1 MLQFRAVAAGLERN
15 PMQVREIP
23 DAEKQSWNEF
33 VAKSPIGDLLQSF
46 EWGELKR
53 RSGGWQPIRLAVE
66 ADGKIVAAVSILK
79 RKLPRL
85 NKCIFYAPRGPICD
99 YSDQEALSA
108 LVSAVNDR
116 AKREGAILFK
126 IDPAVVAEDSHAVN
140 SLANLGFKQMPD
152 PNGFGGIQPRCVMTL
167 DLTPSLDDVL
177 AGCKP
182 KWRYNIRLAE
192 KKGVQVR
199 SDCTK
204 DDLKTFYELLKET
217 AVRDRFLV
225 RGYSYYEDMWDT
237 LVEPGLA
244 RLFLAEYEGEAVSGA
259 LSFVFGDKCWYTYG
273 ASSNR
278 HRNVMPNHLMQWRM
292 IEWAKECGCVVYDFR
307 GVSPNQSG
315 DTDDHLYGL
324 NRFKEGFGA
333 KFVEYIGEFDLPYSG
348 GWYWAWTVGKP
359 RVSSMLKSIRRR
371 ESGAARE
378 QAPAATEL

>member
-1 MLQFRAVAAGLERN
+1 
-15 PMQVREIP
+15 MQVREIP
-23 DAEKQSWNEF
+23 DTEKQRWNEF
-33 VAKSPIGDLLQSF
+33 VAQSPTGDLLQSF

-66 ADGKIVAAVSILK
+66 DDGKILAAVSILK
-79 RKLPRL
+79 RGIPRL
-85 NKCIFYAPRGPICD
+85 NKCIYYAPRGPVCD
-99 YSDQEALSA
+99 LTQEEALSL
-108 LVSAVNDR
+108 LVGAVKER
-116 AKREGAILFK
+116 ASHDGAILFK
-126 IDPAVVAEDSHAVN
+126 IDPPVVAENTSAVGAL
-140 SLANLGFKQMPD
+140 SKLGFKRMPD

-167 DLTPSLDDVL
+167 DLTPSLDDLL

-192 KKGVQVR
+192 KKGVEVR

-204 DDLKTFYELLKET
+204 DDLRTFYEILKET

-237 LVEPGLA
+237 LVEPGYVK
-244 RLFLAEYEGEAVSGA
+244 LFLTEYEGEPVAGA

-292 IEWAKECGCVVYDFR
+292 IEWAKAAGCVVYDFR
-307 GVSPNQSG
+307 GVSPNQSA
-315 DTDDHLYGL
+315 DPNDHLYGL

-333 KFVEYIGEFDLPYSG
+333 QFVEYIGEFDMPFSG
-348 GWYWAWTVGKP
+348 FWYWAWTVGKP
-359 RVSSMLKSIRRR
+359 RVSAMLKSAKRLK
-371 ESGAARE
+371 SGRAGDDSS
-378 QAPAATEL
+378 APGDP